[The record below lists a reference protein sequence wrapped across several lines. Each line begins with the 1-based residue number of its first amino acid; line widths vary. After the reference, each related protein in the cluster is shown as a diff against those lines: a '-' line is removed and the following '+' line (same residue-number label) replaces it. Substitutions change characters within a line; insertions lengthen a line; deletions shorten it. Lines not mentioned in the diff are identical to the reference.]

1 MGLQVI
7 GGLKF
12 GYSKSLLKLFTSV
25 RTGCEISKG
34 TEIALSIMC
43 LTDNF
48 QTLSQSNFK
57 QYITLNETF

>member
-12 GYSKSLLKLFTSV
+12 GHSKSLIKPPTSK
-25 RTGCEISKG
+25 RTGCEITKG

-48 QTLSQSNFK
+48 QTLLQSNFK
-57 QYITLNETF
+57 QVQNIT